1 MFGVS
6 KIELPQPPQFEYR
19 VFDPA
24 VAARLIALEL
34 HDKSATYDT
43 AKTEEIVLDTLQKI
57 IGESTK
63 NAKENVK
70 NVSDEE

>member
-24 VAARLIALEL
+24 VAARLITLEL
-34 HDKSATYDT
+34 HEAGATYDT
-43 AKTEEIVLDTLQKI
+43 AKTEKIVLDTLQKI
-57 IGESTK
+57 IGESIKNTK
-63 NAKENVK
+63 EDVK
-70 NVSDEE
+70 NVLDEE